1 MWLCL
6 CWAVAL
12 IYSKVYMLPVVLF
25 YCFGFSRWQK
35 GKFLHVV
42 SMQIKK
48 LWRKELQAGI
58 HGNLSR
64 VWCCG
69 CRPGFCMGSSA
80 CEGHPCALALWGQGE
95 QLRPELWLGGRWQW
109 SSVICDCWNVLCII
123 SHCVEDISW
132 VYKAGGRVGLAAA
145 FWLAR
150 HAGLFLRAPQTRAQ
164 GLAIP
169 SSFLNLLQPPWTF
182 SHSGCS
188 SGRALLLRVTEG
200 VEGHAGVCD
209 LFLAFEVT
217 E

>member
-48 LWRKELQAGI
+48 VVEKGAAGSYSRQPFKSLVLWLQTRLLHGELSLWRSSL
-58 HGNLSR
+58 
-64 VWCCG
+64 C
-69 CRPGFCMGSSA
+69 FSSA
-80 CEGHPCALALWGQGE
+80 GAGGATASWTVVGWPLAVELSD
-95 QLRPELWLGGRWQW
+95 LWLLKCPVYYFTPCWRYKLSTQGREQGG
-109 SSVICDCWNVLCII
+109 
-123 SHCVEDISW
+123 
-132 VYKAGGRVGLAAA
+132 AAS
-145 FWLAR
+145 WLAR

-188 SGRALLLRVTEG
+188 LGRALLLRVTEG

-209 LFLAFEVT
+209 LFLAFEVA